1 MGVCPTDWML
11 LVGVL
16 RITGTLIYTAR
27 GTARKSGSASCLC
40 ELMIALRFECQ
51 CGGSRFRWVCADV
64 QFVIDFSEQQIQKF
78 LMVRLFLACG
88 NAFHEGSQ
96 ILNSMAEIACVFI
109 CIEYILA
116 A

>member
-40 ELMIALRFECQ
+40 ELIIALRFERK
-51 CGGSRFRWVCADV
+51 CGGSRFWWICADV
-64 QFVIDFSEQQIQKF
+64 QFVVDFSEQQIQEF
-78 LMVRLFLACG
+78 LMVRLFFACG
-88 NAFHEGSQ
+88 NAFHEDGQ
-96 ILNSMAEIACVFI
+96 VLNGITEITCVFI